1 MASDDEA
8 VRYREAALLTLGQLE
23 WCVEYLRSIHK
34 NRIAER
40 IAQNRSAIMRRLE
53 TDGDRELAETGRVPR
68 T

>member
-8 VRYREAALLTLGQLE
+8 ARYRDAALMVLNQLD

-34 NRIAER
+34 NQIADR

-53 TDGDRELAETGRVPR
+53 TDGDREVRGAAR
-68 T
+68 